1 MMGDTGTEVLLR
13 MEGIVKDF
21 PGVRALD
28 HVDFEVR
35 AGEVHALI
43 GENGAGKSTLMNV
56 LAGRFPDYQGSVVLF
71 GSEVHFANP
80 RQALAQGVA
89 VIYQDLSVLPNLT
102 VAENLLLGHEPAG
115 RLPWALDRAALRAEA
130 KAVLGKLGFDLPLDE
145 QVSGLSHARQCLVE
159 IAHIV
164 GGVSTVGGVSPRRV
178 PRDGDIP
185 PTASRDEDVPP
196 TVPVRKGVRVLV
208 FDEPTASLGAEDVAK
223 LFAVIRDLKGRGLG
237 IVYISH
243 RLAELPQIADR
254 VTVLRDGK
262 GVGTRDIADCK
273 VSVLSEMMLGRRLA
287 EMFPEKRN
295 KPGKPILRVQGL
307 TRPGAFE
314 DISFE
319 LREGEIIG
327 LAGLVGSGRTEIA
340 RAILG
345 GDMATG
351 RCELAGRAL
360 PRHSPR
366 RAMAAG
372 LGMIQEDRKR
382 DGAIAGLTVAQN
394 LGISVLDRLSGTL
407 GFLAPRRLREH
418 AARGIERFRVVP
430 PDPSKE
436 IQLLSGGNQQ
446 KVILARSLACDPKV
460 LIFDEPTQG
469 IDVGTKAQIYAMMMD
484 LACEGKGIVLISS
497 EFIELVELC
506 DRLLVIRDGRLVK
519 ELPGP
524 GTDVDTL
531 FAECVCDTGIN
542 N

>member
-1 MMGDTGTEVLLR
+1 MADATVGETILR
-13 MEGIVKDF
+13 MAGIVKDF

-28 HVDFEVR
+28 HVDFELR

-56 LAGRFPDYQGSVVLF
+56 LAGRFPDYEGRIVL
-71 GSEVHFANP
+71 GGEDVHLRNP
-80 RQALAQGVA
+80 RQALAHGVA
-89 VIYQDLSVLPNLT
+89 VIYQDLSVLANLT

-115 RLPWALDRAALRAEA
+115 RLPWSLNRAALRAEA
-130 KAVLGKLGFDLPLDE
+130 DGVLRGLGFDLPLDAP
-145 QVSGLSHARQCLVE
+145 VGGLSHARQCLVE
-159 IAHIV
+159 IARAIGSPPLR
-164 GGVSTVGGVSPRRV
+164 GGAPYAPEGRATR
-178 PRDGDIP
+178 
-185 PTASRDEDVPP
+185 EE
-196 TVPVRKGVRVLV
+196 VRVLV

-262 GVGTRDIADCK
+262 VVGTRDIADSK

-295 KPGKPILRVQGL
+295 RPGKPILRVQGL
-307 TRPGAFE
+307 TRPGVFE
-314 DISFE
+314 GISFE
-319 LREGEIIG
+319 LREGEILG

-345 GDMATG
+345 ADKAAG
-351 RCELAGRAL
+351 RCELEGREL
-360 PRHSPR
+360 PRRSPR

-394 LGISVLDRLSGTL
+394 IGISVLDRLSGAL
-407 GFLAPRRLREH
+407 GLLRPRRLREH

-430 PDPSKE
+430 P
-436 IQLLSGGNQQ
+436 
-446 KVILARSLACDPKV
+446 
-460 LIFDEPTQG
+460 
-469 IDVGTKAQIYAMMMD
+469 GTFG
-484 LACEGKGIVLISS
+484 C
-497 EFIELVELC
+497 
-506 DRLLVIRDGRLVK
+506 
-519 ELPGP
+519 
-524 GTDVDTL
+524 
-531 FAECVCDTGIN
+531 
-542 N
+542 